1 MPQKDIIE
9 ISNLVKEVKMA
20 RQTRVHYE
28 GALYHVICRGNNRE
42 WVFTTNDQK
51 QRYIDFIRKYKDRFG
66 FKLYAW
72 VVMSNHVHLLIEV
85 GKAPLSKIMQGLQ
98 QSYTQWYNRNNQRVG
113 HVFEQ
118 RYKAIHCNKDAYLLN
133 LLRYIH
139 QNPVR
144 VNLEGGLD
152 YQWSSH
158 RVYKGQIKDGITDIT
173 FPLSLFSE
181 QAQRAVPLYLE
192 FMDEEED
199 LFTKIKVSE
208 LQEGTQE
215 ADPNLTEKALCAE
228 PLNQIAAVAQE
239 ILKIDDSE
247 LFSRRRHLRIS
258 QCRRLI
264 IQFCNQHTNYSQKDL
279 AKFLGITQPA
289 VAMAIGDA
297 AFMDKYLDVMI
308 NKLCIDA

>member
-1 MPQKDIIE
+1 M
-9 ISNLVKEVKMA
+9 S
-20 RQTRVHYE
+20 RQARVHYE

-42 WVFTTNDQK
+42 WVFTEGEEK
-51 QRYIDFIRKYKDRFG
+51 QRYLDLIRKYKDRFG

-85 GKAPLSKIMQGLQ
+85 GKEPLSKIMQGLQ
-98 QSYTQWYNRNNQRVG
+98 QSYTQWYNRKNQRVG

-118 RYKAIHCNKDAYLLN
+118 RYKAMHCNKDAYLLN

-144 VNLEGGLD
+144 ANLEGGLD

-158 RVYKGQIKDGITDIT
+158 LVYKGQIKDGVTDIA

-181 QAQRAVPLYLE
+181 QMGHAVPLYLE

-199 LFTKIKVSE
+199 LFSKIKVSE
-208 LQEGTQE
+208 LQEGTKEPDQ
-215 ADPNLTEKALCAE
+215 DSGEKALCAE
-228 PLNQIAAVAQE
+228 SLKQIAAVAQE

-247 LFSRRRHLRIS
+247 LFSRRRYLRVS

-264 IQFCNQHTNYSQKDL
+264 IQFCSWHTNYSQKDL
-279 AKFLGITQPA
+279 AAFWGITQPA
-289 VAMAIGDA
+289 VAMATGNLV
-297 AFMDKYLDVMI
+297 FMDELLEVMR
-308 NKLCIDA
+308 NRLSVDS